1 MFSVHLFNA
10 TRLNAIAFHSFA
22 HPFRFIRVVGPKQY
36 LESPRDPSR
45 TRIFKNFF
53 GTLLKKVMEFLTM
66 SYDFEGS
73 PTPFQEV

>member
-45 TRIFKNFF
+45 TRIKKNFF
-53 GTLLKKVMEFLTM
+53 WNIVK
-66 SYDFEGS
+66 EGYGI
-73 PTPFQEV
+73 PDDVL